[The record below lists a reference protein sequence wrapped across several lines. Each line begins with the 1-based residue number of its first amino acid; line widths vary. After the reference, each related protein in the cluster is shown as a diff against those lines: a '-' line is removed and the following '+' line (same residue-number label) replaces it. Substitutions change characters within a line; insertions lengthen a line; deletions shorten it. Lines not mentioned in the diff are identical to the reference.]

1 MDQSTSNHLR
11 SVIRNVN
18 DFPKKGIVFRD
29 ITTLLQDKDAFTLV
43 VDTFVEHYRNIP
55 IDVVVGI
62 ESRGFIVGA
71 ALAHRL
77 GVGFVPIRKP
87 GKLPAAT
94 LREEYTLE
102 YGTDAIEIH
111 ADALKK
117 GSRVL
122 IHDDLLA
129 TGGTI
134 ATACRLVERLGATV
148 TGISFIIELTFL
160 HGRAKLPGYEVI
172 SLVQYDSE

>member
-1 MDQSTSNHLR
+1 MDQATSDFLR

-18 DFPKKGIVFRD
+18 GFPKQGIVFRD
-29 ITTLLQDKDAFTLV
+29 ISTLLQNRRAFTLV
-43 VDTFVEHYRNIP
+43 VNTLVEYYRDIP
-55 IDVVVGI
+55 LDAVVGI

-77 GVGFVPIRKP
+77 GVGFIPVRKP

-94 LREEYTLE
+94 IREEYSLE
-102 YGTDAIEIH
+102 YGTDSIEIH
-111 ADALKK
+111 SDALNK
-117 GSRVL
+117 GNRVL

-129 TGGTI
+129 TGGTV
-134 ATACRLVERLGATV
+134 AASCRLVERLGATIV
-148 TGISFIIELTFL
+148 GISFIIELTFL
-160 HGRAKLPGYEVI
+160 HGREKLPGYRVM